1 MGKISRPFTCR
12 TKDILTQLGPVGG
25 KSYKYTKN
33 WFMIFLR
40 NRCFRPK
47 NEIKK
52 YLKDLAYAL
61 SLIFGAKQT
70 GLVTESNV
78 AYQENVQT

>member
-1 MGKISRPFTCR
+1 MQI
-12 TKDILTQLGPVGG
+12 
-25 KSYKYTKN
+25 YKKLVYD
-33 WFMIFLR
+33 FLR

-47 NEIKK
+47 MK
-52 YLKDLAYAL
+52 LKSSLRIAL
-61 SLIFGAKQT
+61 CFITNLWAKQT

>member
-1 MGKISRPFTCR
+1 
-12 TKDILTQLGPVGG
+12 
-25 KSYKYTKN
+25 
-33 WFMIFLR
+33 MIFLR